1 MIRTDLAVV
10 NERFNVEVDDVLWHA
25 DPIALQRDHARE
37 VLLMADDWT
46 VVCVTTEDIHQRLR
60 ATAAT
65 VGDIY
70 HRRKLRRGCGR
81 ETVLGPARG
90 TPAVTPTR
98 TT

>member
-1 MIRTDLAVV
+1 MIRMDLAVV
-10 NERFNVEVDDVLWHA
+10 NERFNVEVDDVFVARRPDRSATH
-25 DPIALQRDHARE
+25 DARE

-46 VVCVTTEDIHQRLR
+46 VLRVTTEDVHQRLR

-70 HRRKLRRGCGR
+70 HRRKIAARVRAR
-81 ETVLGPARG
+81 TVLGPARG